1 MEVGSS
7 AGPLNSTSLG
17 KNSSKGRGDSFR
29 LHVVTWNVA
38 SAEPP
43 GDVSALLQLAAH
55 RPPDLYAIGLQE
67 VNCTPLKFVA
77 DLAFEDSWSN
87 VFITRLAAQ
96 GYMKVSSIR
105 MQGLLLLLFSRLDHV
120 PFIHHIETTYTPT
133 GFWHYWGNKGGVSV
147 RFSFYG
153 HALCFLNC
161 HLAAHMDYASQRV
174 DEFKYIL
181 CTQSFS
187 VADTP
192 HVLDH
197 RLVFWFGDLNFRI
210 ADHPT
215 DLVQSA
221 VDKER
226 FSLLWEKDQL
236 TMMKEQDV
244 LLQEFQEAPLSF
256 RPTYK
261 YDLFSDT
268 YDTSGKKRKPAWTDR
283 ILWRLRPKAPPQEGG
298 VGPCEAGALG
308 RLAEL
313 QQQQEEEEAK
323 FLVKVLQ
330 DAYTCCM
337 EYSCSDH
344 KPVVGAFSLELK
356 KKVEVPLVRLCA
368 LGEWSADADALLT
381 YSVMDSFPAS
391 AWDWIGLYAVGF
403 RSVQD
408 YISYTWVKDAEVS
421 HSDELIQVYV
431 SKNEIPV
438 RGGQCLLGYYS
449 SKMQCIVGLSP
460 PFQVHESKVAI
471 DEGAVPE
478 NHYGLDFR
486 TVN

>member
-7 AGPLNSTSLG
+7 AGPLNSASLG
-17 KNSSKGRGDSFR
+17 KNGSKGKVDSFR

-43 GDVSALLQLAAH
+43 GDVSALLQLAAN

-67 VNCTPLKFVA
+67 VNSTPLKFVA

-87 VFITRLAAQ
+87 VFMTRLAAQ

-105 MQGLLLLLFSRLDHV
+105 MQGLLLLLFSRLHHV
-120 PFIHHIETTYTPT
+120 PFIHHIQTTYTPT
-133 GFWHYWGNKGGVSV
+133 GVLRYWGNKGGVSV

-153 HALCFLNC
+153 HTLCFLNC

-181 CTQSFS
+181 GTQSFS
-187 VADTP
+187 AADTP

-210 ADHPT
+210 ADHAT
-215 DLVQSA
+215 GLVQSA
-221 VDKER
+221 IDNER

-236 TMMKEQDV
+236 TMMKKEDAV
-244 LLQEFQEAPLSF
+244 LQEFQEAPLSF

-283 ILWRLRPKAPPQEGG
+283 VLWRLRPKAPPTPKEGG
-298 VGPCEAGALG
+298 VGVCGGP
-308 RLAEL
+308 
-313 QQQQEEEEAK
+313 QEEEDAK
-323 FLVKVLQ
+323 FLFKVVQ
-330 DAYTCCM
+330 DVYTCCM

-344 KPVVGAFSLELK
+344 KPVIGTFSLELQ
-356 KKVEVPLVRLCA
+356 KKVGVPLARLRA
-368 LGEWSADADALLT
+368 EGEWSADADALLT
-381 YSVMDSFPAS
+381 YSVMESFPAS

-421 HSDELIQVYV
+421 HSEELIQVYV

-438 RGGQCLLGYYS
+438 RGGQCVLGYYS

-460 PFQVHESKVAI
+460 PFQVHESKVAM

-486 TVN
+486 AVN